1 MQKDPNQENPTSKI
15 PESIAAIINRN
26 PLFWQGK
33 EASHPAEEAKKDD
46 NPSGEQIPGKIIQE
60 SEEANEVYTY
70 DDEDNEDDY
79 FISKPV
85 NSAFEINI
93 AEFPIA
99 YLNRGQL
106 PEGVSKT
113 EYQYKDIIKGRDGKP
128 VERVWT
134 IEAHA
139 TDETTDENGERSRVQ
154 LGFGGPATL
163 EVIYELFQ
171 LWKEQGFKEPKI
183 HIGTFYNFLQR
194 LGWGKGNS
202 QYKQLRRVLNCIHGL
217 HIKGESCF
225 YIPELDKYENVDF
238 YPFYRVKTYTK
249 EEKKL
254 NPNDYVFVCIDEE
267 FFRAV
272 KSNTVYYLPL
282 DRFYFKTL
290 KPMEQK
296 LALMLSKIFSPYR
309 KKQRFEWRRNIY
321 ELANQI
327 PILSDQS
334 IRIRQQLKRICE
346 GLIEKK
352 FPFLSSYKIDC
363 DVIIFHNTMQ
373 TSLDILSDETKKEK
387 KDYDTVEWLI
397 NEQLKICGDE
407 HSRAFYSLVAKHV
420 PVDMIYVAL
429 SEAKQEGKV
438 KRKLYTKIIMERAKN
453 YLAPHL
459 KNAKHTDEAVIIP
472 DDEAKKIK
480 LELDKEKEEF
490 ELRQKKCNPEP
501 LSLEEQEEIN
511 REAFEEQ
518 EALEKRIRLEE
529 EDTLKKQRETERIVL
544 NSF

>member
-1 MQKDPNQENPTSKI
+1 MPTAQNQKIEEAKL
-15 PESIAAIINRN
+15 PESISDIIRKN
-26 PLFWQGK
+26 PLFQQGP
-33 EASHPAEEAKKDD
+33 SD
-46 NPSGEQIPGKIIQE
+46 SGEVSTFESKSNKKEISFEKGSLEVPGLE
-60 SEEANEVYTY
+60 DDDY
-70 DDEDNEDDY
+70 DKDDY

-106 PEGVSKT
+106 PDGISKT

-128 VERVWT
+128 VERIWT

-139 TDETTDENGERSRVQ
+139 TDEIKDESGERHRVQ

-163 EVIYELFQ
+163 AVIYELFQ
-171 LWKEQGFKEPKI
+171 LWKEQGFKEPRI
-183 HIGTFYNFLQR
+183 HIGTFYNLLQR

-225 YIPELDKYENVDF
+225 YLPELDKYENVDF
-238 YPFYRVKTYTK
+238 YPFYRIKTYTK

-254 NPNDYVFVCIDEE
+254 NPDDYVFVCVDEE
-267 FFRAV
+267 FFKAV
-272 KSNTVYYLPL
+272 KANTVYYLPL

-296 LALMLSKIFSPYR
+296 LALMLAKVFSPYR

-334 IRIRQQLKRICE
+334 TRIRQQLKRICE
-346 GLIEKK
+346 GLIGKK
-352 FPFLSSYKIDC
+352 FPFLSSFKING
-363 DVIIFHNTMQ
+363 DVIVFYNTMQ
-373 TSLDILSDETKKEK
+373 TSLSLIADETVKEK

-397 NEQLKICGDE
+397 KEQLKICGDE
-407 HSRAFYSLVAKHV
+407 HSRAFYALVAKYV
-420 PVDMIYVAL
+420 PVDLIYQAL
-429 SEAKQEGKV
+429 SEARQEGKV
-438 KRKLYTKIIMERAKN
+438 KRKLYTKII
-453 YLAPHL
+453 
-459 KNAKHTDEAVIIP
+459 
-472 DDEAKKIK
+472 
-480 LELDKEKEEF
+480 LDKGHT
-490 ELRQKKCNPEP
+490 
-501 LSLEEQEEIN
+501 LS
-511 REAFEEQ
+511 
-518 EALEKRIRLEE
+518 
-529 EDTLKKQRETERIVL
+529 
-544 NSF
+544 

>member
-327 PILSDQS
+327 PILSEQS

-352 FPFLSSYKIDC
+352 FPFLSSYKIDG

-373 TSLDILSDETKKEK
+373 TSLDLIPDETKKEK

-407 HSRAFYSLVAKHV
+407 HSRAFYSLVAKYV

>member
-1 MQKDPNQENPTSKI
+1 MPTVQDQESQTAKL
-15 PESIAAIINRN
+15 PESIADIIRKN
-26 PLFWQGK
+26 PLFQQSPADSGGSSIPVADTDMEK
-33 EASHPAEEAKKDD
+33 KKISPEKAGTDEASQADD
-46 NPSGEQIPGKIIQE
+46 
-60 SEEANEVYTY
+60 
-70 DDEDNEDDY
+70 DDDKDDY

-106 PEGVSKT
+106 PAGISKT
-113 EYQYKDIIKGRDGKP
+113 EYQYKDTIKGRDGKP
-128 VERVWT
+128 VERIWT

-139 TDETTDENGERSRVQ
+139 TDEIKDENGERNRVQ

-171 LWKEQGFKEPKI
+171 LWKEQGFKEPRI
-183 HIGTFYNFLQR
+183 HIGTFYNLLQR

-225 YIPELDKYENVDF
+225 YLPELDKYENVDF
-238 YPFYRVKTYTK
+238 YPFYRIKTYTK

-254 NPNDYVFVCIDEE
+254 NPDDYVFVCVDDE
-267 FFRAV
+267 FFNAV

-296 LALMLSKIFSPYR
+296 LALMLSKVFSPYR

-327 PILSDQS
+327 PILSEES

-346 GLIEKK
+346 GLIQKK
-352 FPFLSSYKIDC
+352 FPFLSSYKIDG
-363 DVIIFHNTMQ
+363 DVIAFYNTMQ
-373 TSLDILSDETKKEK
+373 TSLNLLSDGSKTEK

-397 NEQLKICGDE
+397 KEQLKICGDE
-407 HSRAFYSLVAKHV
+407 HSRAFYALVARYV
-420 PVDMIYVAL
+420 PVDLIYQAL

-438 KRKLYTKIIMERAKN
+438 KRKLYTKIILEKGHK
-453 YLAPHL
+453 YLAPYL
-459 KNAKHTDEAVIIP
+459 KNARKTEDAVIIP
-472 DDEAKKIK
+472 DEEAKRIK
-480 LELDKEKEEF
+480 LELEKEKEDF
-490 ELRQKKCNPEP
+490 EQHKKSLTESNP
-501 LSLEEQEEIN
+501 L
-511 REAFEEQ
+511 A
-518 EALEKRIRLEE
+518 
-529 EDTLKKQRETERIVL
+529 EDNNADEV
-544 NSF
+544 

>member
-1 MQKDPNQENPTSKI
+1 MQKDPNQENPPSKI

-327 PILSDQS
+327 PILSEQS

-352 FPFLSSYKIDC
+352 FPFLSSYKIDG

-373 TSLDILSDETKKEK
+373 TSLDLIPDETKKEK

-407 HSRAFYSLVAKHV
+407 HSRAFYSLVAKYV

-459 KNAKHTDEAVIIP
+459 KNARHTDEAVIIP

-518 EALEKRIRLEE
+518 EALEKRIKLEE
-529 EDTLKKQRETERIVL
+529 EDILKKQRETERIVL